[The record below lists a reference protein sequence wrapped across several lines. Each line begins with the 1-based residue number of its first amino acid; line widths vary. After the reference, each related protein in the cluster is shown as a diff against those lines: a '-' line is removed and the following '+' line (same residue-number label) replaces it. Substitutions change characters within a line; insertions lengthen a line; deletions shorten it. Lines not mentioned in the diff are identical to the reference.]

1 MGSKDRSKTMMYH
14 SSSGSAQAYGNG
26 TYAQAYG
33 SGTGISM
40 PMTKPAISIRIKCFK
55 EGDQPEGAI
64 SAQEFLD
71 YNFPKKEPQTS
82 E

>member
-1 MGSKDRSKTMMYH
+1 
-14 SSSGSAQAYGNG
+14 
-26 TYAQAYG
+26 
-33 SGTGISM
+33 M